1 MEAGKS
7 TVCRIGWR
15 PREELQ
21 FKYKSSLL
29 TDFLLALRTS
39 VFFLLTA
46 SADWTSPIH
55 ITEGTLPKSTDKNV
69 NLF

>member
-7 TVCRIGWR
+7 IVCRIGWK

-21 FKYKSSLL
+21 FKYKGSLL
-29 TDFLLALRTS
+29 TDFLLALWTS
-39 VFFLLTA
+39 VFFLLSP
-46 SADWTSPIH
+46 SADWTRPIY

-69 NLF
+69 NLL